1 MLNTYLTTTITSE
14 TKISP
19 AFAPFLADSGPD
31 DIREAI
37 VIFRSPDRPP
47 EQEERTPSGRL
58 RALAERLKEV
68 ESRKL
73 SQQAVQ
79 REVINGYRQA
89 GGKSQKGKQ
98 ELRFTAIGSN
108 ALPVAAVEVTPSTLP
123 ILAEMADVVAILP
136 NQRIN
141 LIRPKEVDYKDLLRQ
156 EERDGLTWGLRELEI
171 PELWETTKGAGINIA
186 VLDTGVYAEH
196 PALDGRV
203 ADFIVVDPL
212 GRRITSEPAYDCG
225 AHGTHV
231 CGTIAGGK
239 TSHDVSIGIAPEA
252 NLYVAGVMIGDAT
265 LRTLMEGVSWAVE
278 KGVDIINMSLGFSY
292 YEPLFDEIFRILL
305 DQFGILSVVAI
316 GNENHGSSCSP
327 GNTANAFSV
336 GAVEKMK
343 GGKCDVAFFSGGVSL
358 VFPGDEQNMIVTKPD
373 VVAPGAQIFSC
384 IPPEKRPD
392 GVFEYTYMNG
402 TSMATPHVAGAAALL
417 MAAKPETP
425 VGDIISAMKENA
437 KHPGGDRLRPDNRW
451 GYGLIQPVRALQSL
465 G

>member
-1 MLNTYLTTTITSE
+1 
-14 TKISP
+14 
-19 AFAPFLADSGPD
+19 
-31 DIREAI
+31 
-37 VIFRSPDRPP
+37 
-47 EQEERTPSGRL
+47 
-58 RALAERLKEV
+58 
-68 ESRKL
+68 
-73 SQQAVQ
+73 
-79 REVINGYRQA
+79 
-89 GGKSQKGKQ
+89 
-98 ELRFTAIGSN
+98 
-108 ALPVAAVEVTPSTLP
+108 
-123 ILAEMADVVAILP
+123 
-136 NQRIN
+136 
-141 LIRPKEVDYKDLLRQ
+141 
-156 EERDGLTWGLRELEI
+156 LRELDI
-171 PELWETTKGAGINIA
+171 PELWETTKGSGINIA

-212 GRRITSEPAYDCG
+212 GRRITSDPAYDCG

-239 TSHDVSIGIAPEA
+239 TSHGVSIGVAPEA

-305 DQFGILSVVAI
+305 DQFGILPVVAI

-336 GAVEKMK
+336 GAIEKMK

-358 VFPGDEQNMIVTKPD
+358 VFPGDDQNMIVTKPD

-392 GVFEYTYMNG
+392 GIFEFTYMNG

-425 VGDIISAMKENA
+425 VGDIISALKETA

-451 GYGLIQPVRALQSL
+451 GYGLIQPMRALQSL

>member
-1 MLNTYLTTTITSE
+1 
-14 TKISP
+14 
-19 AFAPFLADSGPD
+19 
-31 DIREAI
+31 
-37 VIFRSPDRPP
+37 
-47 EQEERTPSGRL
+47 L
-58 RALAERLKEV
+58 RALKERLKEV

-79 REVINGYRQA
+79 REVLNGYQQA
-89 GGKSQKGKQ
+89 GGKILPGKQ
-98 ELRFTAIGSN
+98 ELRVATIGSN
-108 ALPVAAVEVTPSTLP
+108 ALPVAAVEVTPRTLP
-123 ILAEMADVVAILP
+123 ILAEMADVIAILP
-136 NQRIN
+136 NQKIG
-141 LIRPKEVDYKDLLRQ
+141 LIRPKEVEYKELLRQ
-156 EERDGLTWGLRELEI
+156 EERDGLTWGLRELDI
-171 PELWETTKGAGINIA
+171 PELWETTRGAGINIA
-186 VLDTGVYAEH
+186 VLDTGVYADH
-196 PALDGRV
+196 PALAGRV

-212 GRRITSEPAYDCG
+212 GRRIKSEPAYDCG

-239 TSHDVSIGIAPEA
+239 TAHGVSIGLAPESS
-252 NLYVAGVMIGDAT
+252 LYVAGVVIGDAT
-265 LRTLMEGVSWAVE
+265 LHTLMEGVSWAVE

-292 YEPLFDEIFRILL
+292 YEPLFDEVFKLLL
-305 DQFGILSVVAI
+305 DNFGILPVVAI
-316 GNENHGSSCSP
+316 GNENHGNSCSP

-343 GGKCDVAFFSGGVSL
+343 NGRSDVAFFSGGVSL
-358 VFPGDEQNMIVTKPD
+358 VFPSDDQNVIVTKPD

-425 VGDIISAMKENA
+425 VADIIHALKETA
-437 KHPGGDRLRPDNRW
+437 KHPGGDKLRPDNRW
-451 GYGLIQPVRALQSL
+451 GYGLIQPVRALQLL